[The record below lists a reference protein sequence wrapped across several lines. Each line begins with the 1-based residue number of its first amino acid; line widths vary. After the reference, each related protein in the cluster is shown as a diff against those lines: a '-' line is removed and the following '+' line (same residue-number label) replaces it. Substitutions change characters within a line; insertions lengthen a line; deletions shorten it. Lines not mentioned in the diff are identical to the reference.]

1 MGIRSGAEVIEGL
14 RDGRQVFVDG
24 ERVADVAA
32 DRRFAGAA
40 RTLAELYDMQRD
52 PARADAM
59 TYASPATGAPVGLSF
74 IQPASRDDLARRR
87 VMVKHWADHTFGMF
101 GRAPDFINVMLAG
114 YAAAPEAF
122 GPYAENVR
130 CYYARVRDRDLV
142 STHSLTN
149 PQVDRSRDV
158 SEQDRD
164 LAARAVD
171 ETDAGIV
178 VRGAR
183 MLATLGAF
191 SDELLVMP
199 APSYPLPETEAA
211 KKFAIGF
218 AVPVAAPGVRLICR
232 PAVVHQLAGSSLDF
246 PLSSRLDETDCMLVF
261 DDVLVPWERVF
272 IHRDVGVFNTLY
284 RVTGAGL
291 HMAHQFTTKDL
302 AKAEFMMALAFA
314 MVRTTR
320 VDAHLHI
327 QGMLAELINHVE
339 VVRACLTAS
348 EAAAASGPGGTV
360 LPAAGPLD
368 AVRFLYPRMFR
379 RSCEIIQ
386 TIGAGGLFMVPSFAE
401 LDGPVAADVER
412 YYQAASADSRRRIK
426 LFRLAYDATL
436 SSFAGRQQLYEQY
449 FAGDLVRAAGFL
461 YDRID
466 KEPHV
471 ARIWRILD
479 RLEAGDTTPLPQSS
493 PESS

>member
-1 MGIRSGAEVIEGL
+1 MGIRTGAEVIEGL

-24 ERVADVAA
+24 ERVDDVAT
-32 DRRFAGAA
+32 DRRFAGGA
-40 RTLAELYDMQRD
+40 RTVAELYDMQHA
-52 PARADAM
+52 PALTDAM
-59 TYASPATGAPVGLSF
+59 TYASPETGEPVGLSF

-87 VMVKHWADHTFGMF
+87 VMVKHWHDHTFGMF

-114 YAAAPEAF
+114 YAAAPETF
-122 GPYAENVR
+122 GPYAENVQR
-130 CYYARVRDRDLV
+130 YYAFARDADLV

-158 SEQDRD
+158 SEQDKD

-178 VRGAR
+178 IRGAR

-199 APSYPLPETEAA
+199 APSYPLPATEEA

-218 AVPVAAPGVRLICR
+218 AVPVAAPGIRLICR
-232 PAVVHQLAGSSLDF
+232 PAVVHQQAGSSLDF
-246 PLSSRLDETDCMLVF
+246 PLSSRLDETDCMIVF

-272 IHRDVGVFNTLY
+272 IYRDIEVFNSLY
-284 RVTGAGL
+284 RTTGAGL

-302 AKAEFMMALAFA
+302 SKAEFMMALAFT

-327 QGMLAELINHVE
+327 QGMLAELINYTE
-339 VVRACLTAS
+339 VVRACLMAS
-348 EAAAASGPGGTV
+348 EAGTGPGPGGTV
-360 LPAAGPLD
+360 LPEPGPLD
-368 AVRFLYPRMFR
+368 AVRFLYPQMFR

-401 LDGPVAADVER
+401 LDGPVAEDVAR
-412 YYQAASADSRRRIK
+412 YYQAASADSRQRIK

-436 SSFAGRQQLYEQY
+436 SSFSGRQQLYEKY

-461 YDRID
+461 YDRVD
-466 KEPHV
+466 KEPHIE
-471 ARIWRILD
+471 RIWRALD
-479 RLEAGDTTPLPQSS
+479 ALEAADAALPSQ
-493 PESS
+493 

>member
-1 MGIRSGAEVIEGL
+1 MGVRTGAEVIEGL
-14 RDGRQVFVDG
+14 RDGRHVYVDG
-24 ERVADVAA
+24 ERVDDVTT
-32 DRRFAGAA
+32 DRRFVGGA
-40 RTLAELYDMQRD
+40 RTLAELYDMQHD
-52 PARADAM
+52 PALSGEMVYR
-59 TYASPATGAPVGLSF
+59 SPATGEQVGLSF
-74 IQPASRDDLARRR
+74 VQVASREDLARRR
-87 VMVKHWADHTFGMF
+87 TMVKHWHDRTFGMF

-114 YAAAPEAF
+114 YAAAPEHF

-130 CYYARVRDRDLV
+130 RYYELAREGDLV

-158 SEQDRD
+158 SEQEKD
-164 LAARAVD
+164 LAARAVE

-199 APSYPLPETEAA
+199 APSYPLPETEEAR
-211 KKFAIGF
+211 KFAIAF
-218 AVPVAAPGVRLICR
+218 AVPVATDGIRLICR
-232 PAVVHQLAGSSLDF
+232 PAVVHQRAGSSLDF
-246 PLSSRLDETDCMLVF
+246 PLSSRLDETDCMVVF

-272 IHRDVGVFNTLY
+272 IYRDIEVFNSLY

-302 AKAEFMMALAFA
+302 SKAEFMMALAFA

-320 VDAHLHI
+320 VDMHLHV
-327 QGMLAELINHVE
+327 QGMLAELINYTE
-339 VVRACLTAS
+339 VVRSCLTAS
-348 EAAAASGPGGTV
+348 EVGAVPGPGGTV
-360 LPAAGPLD
+360 LPGSGPLD
-368 AVRFLYPRMFR
+368 AVRFLYPQMFR

-386 TIGAGGLFMVPSFAE
+386 TVGAGGLFMVPSFAE
-401 LDGPVAADVER
+401 LDGPVAEDVER
-412 YYQAASADSRRRIK
+412 YFQAASADSRRRIK
-426 LFRLAYDATL
+426 LFRLAYDASL
-436 SSFAGRQQLYEQY
+436 SSFSGRQQLYEKY

-461 YDRID
+461 YDRVD

-471 ARIWRILD
+471 ERIWRILD
-479 RLEAGDTTPLPQSS
+479 ELEAEAVVS
-493 PESS
+493 PP